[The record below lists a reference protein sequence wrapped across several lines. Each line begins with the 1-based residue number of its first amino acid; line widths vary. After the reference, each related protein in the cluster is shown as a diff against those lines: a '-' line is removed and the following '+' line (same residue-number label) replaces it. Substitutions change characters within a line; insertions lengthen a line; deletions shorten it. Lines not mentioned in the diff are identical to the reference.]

1 MHVSILGQTQVE
13 RGEEMKAA
21 IYCRV
26 STDNQEAE
34 GTSLDSQLKAC
45 LDKAQELG
53 YEIREEYTIRE
64 TYSGLTLDRPKL
76 NQLRQWVRDKEV
88 DVVVAYTLD
97 RLSRDPVH
105 FIILQEELERAGVAL
120 TMVTEDVD
128 SSDMGKLIAHIKG
141 FAAKLEAEK
150 IKERTM
156 RGKRA
161 RALAGKLPA
170 NSHAKL
176 YGYSYV
182 PGKGVGE
189 GIRYIHEEQAAVVR
203 EIYQWLLEG
212 LSTDAITYRLREVGI
227 PTPSGKGY
235 WIRSTVLKI
244 LKNSAY
250 CGKTYAFTCTYGM
263 PTHRLKL
270 ATKRKNTGI
279 IWKPREQWVEIPN
292 ATPAIISEET
302 FNAAQEKLAE
312 NRRLATRNKKHE
324 YLLGGYIYCARCGRA
339 FWGAPGIKSR
349 DDKHYEYPF
358 YQCSG
363 RLKKVT
369 PVKCCNKQ
377 HNAHKLEESVWA
389 EVDKVLTH
397 PESVVYYLEHMQSE
411 NGPNILRG
419 ELDRVDR
426 LIENRQKQ
434 KDRINRAFQITG
446 DEATFRRDIA
456 LVTKEIQEL
465 EREHSNLEVQ
475 LEQSSQLDLD
485 IENIRSACELVKN
498 NLKSL
503 SFEEKRFALRALKVR
518 VLIDGDTV
526 SMQGWIP
533 PEVGQAVNIESG
545 WHLPVQHRGNS
556 HEAYHQAYSGP
567 QPTPG

>member
-1 MHVSILGQTQVE
+1 
-13 RGEEMKAA
+13 MKAA

-26 STDNQEAE
+26 STEDQERE

-45 LDKAQELG
+45 QDKAQELG

-64 TYSGLTLDRPKL
+64 TCSGLFLDRPKL
-76 NQLRQWVRDKEV
+76 DQLRQWVRDKEV
-88 DVVVAYTLD
+88 EAVVAYTLD

-120 TMVTEDVD
+120 IMVTEDVD

-176 YGYSYV
+176 YGYFYV

-189 GIRYIHEEQAAVVR
+189 GIRYINEEQAAVVR

-212 LSTDAITYRLREVGI
+212 LSTDAITYRLRELGI

-244 LKNSAY
+244 LKNPAY

-270 ATKRKNTGI
+270 ATQRKNTGI

-339 FWGAPGIKSR
+339 FWGAPGIKYR

-369 PVKCCNKQ
+369 PVKCYNKQ

-389 EVDKVLTH
+389 EVDRVLTH
-397 PESVVYYLEHMQSE
+397 PESVVYYLEYMQSE
-411 NGPNILRG
+411 NAPNILRG

-426 LIENRQKQ
+426 LIENRRKQ

-485 IENIRSACELVKN
+485 IENLRSACELVKN

-545 WHLPVQHRGNS
+545 
-556 HEAYHQAYSGP
+556 
-567 QPTPG
+567 

>member
-1 MHVSILGQTQVE
+1 
-13 RGEEMKAA
+13 MKAA
-21 IYCRV
+21 VYCRV
-26 STDNQEAE
+26 STEDQERE

-45 LDKAQELG
+45 QNKAQELG
-53 YEIREEYTIRE
+53 YEISEKYTIRE
-64 TYSGLTLDRPKL
+64 TYSGLSLDRPKL
-76 NQLRQWVRDKEV
+76 AQLRQWVRDKEV

-105 FIILQEELERAGVAL
+105 FIILQEELERNGIEL
-120 TMVTEDVD
+120 ILVTEDVD

-176 YGYSYV
+176 YGYSYM

-189 GIRYIHEEQAAVVR
+189 GIRYINEQQATVVR
-203 EIYQWLLEG
+203 QIYQWLLEG
-212 LSTDAITYRLREVGI
+212 LSTDAITYRLRELGI

-235 WIRSTVLKI
+235 WIRSTVLQI
-244 LKNSAY
+244 LKNPAY

-263 PTHRLKL
+263 PRHRLKPD
-270 ATKRKNTGI
+270 TKRKNTGI
-279 IWKPREQWVEIPN
+279 IWKPREQWVEIPY

-312 NRRLATRNKKHE
+312 NRRLSTRNKKNE
-324 YLLGGYIYCARCGRA
+324 YLLGGHIYCARCGRA
-339 FWGAPGIKSR
+339 FWGAPGIKAR
-349 DDKHYEYPF
+349 NGKHYEYPF
-358 YQCSG
+358 YHCSG

-369 PVKCCNKQ
+369 PVKCYNKQ

-397 PESVVYYLEHMQSE
+397 PESVVYYLEHVQSE
-411 NGPNILRG
+411 NDPNILGG
-419 ELDRVDR
+419 ELDRLAG

-434 KDRINRAFQITG
+434 KDRINKAFQITG

-456 LVTKEIQEL
+456 LVTKEIQGL
-465 EREHSNLEVQ
+465 EREYSNLQVQ

-485 IENIRSACELVKN
+485 IEKLESACELVKN

-503 SFEEKRFALRALKVR
+503 SFEEKRFALQALKVR

-533 PEVGQAVNIESG
+533 PKVGQVVNIESG
-545 WHLPVQHRGNS
+545 WHLLVRHQENS
-556 HEAYHQAYSGP
+556 HEACHQAWSEP
-567 QPTPG
+567 QTTLG

>member
-1 MHVSILGQTQVE
+1 
-13 RGEEMKAA
+13 MKAA

-26 STDNQEAE
+26 STEDQERE

-45 LDKAQELG
+45 QNKAQELG
-53 YEIREEYTIRE
+53 YEIGDEYTVRE
-64 TYSGLTLDRPKL
+64 TYSGLSLDRPKL
-76 NQLRQWVRDKEV
+76 DQLRQWVRDREV
-88 DVVVAYTLD
+88 DGVVAYTLD

-105 FIILQEELERAGVAL
+105 FIILQEELERAGVVL
-120 TMVTEDVD
+120 IMVTEDVD

-161 RALAGKLPA
+161 RALAGKLPG

-176 YGYSYV
+176 YGYSYM

-189 GIRYIHEEQAAVVR
+189 GTRYINEQQATIVR
-203 EIYQWLLEG
+203 QVYQWLLEG
-212 LSTDAITYRLREVGI
+212 LSTDAITYRLRELGI

-244 LKNSAY
+244 LKNPAY

-263 PTHRLKL
+263 PKYRLKL
-270 ATKRKNTGI
+270 NTKRKNTGI
-279 IWKPREQWVEIPN
+279 IWKPREQWLEIPN

-302 FNAAQEKLAE
+302 FNAAQDKLAE

-349 DDKHYEYPF
+349 DGKHYEYPF

-369 PVKCCNKQ
+369 PVKCYNKQ

-397 PESVVYYLEHMQSE
+397 PESVVYYLEHMQSK
-411 NGPNILRG
+411 NDPNILHG
-419 ELDRVDR
+419 ELDRLAG

-434 KDRINRAFQITG
+434 KDRVNKAFQITG

-456 LVTKEIQEL
+456 LVTKEIQDL
-465 EREHSNLEVQ
+465 EREYSNLEVQ
-475 LEQSSQLDLD
+475 LAQTSQLDLD
-485 IENIRSACELVKN
+485 IENLRSACELVKH
-498 NLKSL
+498 NLKNL

-526 SMQGWIP
+526 SMQGWMP
-533 PEVGQAVNIESG
+533 PEVGQAVNTESG
-545 WHLPVQHRGNS
+545 WRPLVRYREN
-556 HEAYHQAYSGP
+556 
-567 QPTPG
+567 

>member
-1 MHVSILGQTQVE
+1 
-13 RGEEMKAA
+13 MKAA

-26 STDNQEAE
+26 STEDQERE

-45 LDKAQELG
+45 QDKVQELG
-53 YEIREEYTIRE
+53 YEISEEYTVRE
-64 TYSGLTLDRPKL
+64 TYSGLSLDRPKL
-76 NQLRQWVRDKEV
+76 AQLRQWVRDKEV
-88 DVVVAYTLD
+88 DAVVAYTLD

-105 FIILQEELERAGVAL
+105 FIILQEEMERSGVEL
-120 TMVTEDVD
+120 ILITEDVD
-128 SSDMGKLIAHIKG
+128 NSDLGLLIAHIKG
-141 FAAKLEAEK
+141 YAAKLEAEK

-176 YGYSYV
+176 YGYSYI
-182 PGKGVGE
+182 PGRGLGE
-189 GIRYIHEEQAAVVR
+189 GIRYINEEQAAVVR
-203 EIYQWLLEG
+203 QIYQWLLEG
-212 LSTDAITYRLREVGI
+212 LSTNSITYRLRELGI
-227 PTPSGKGY
+227 PTPRNKGY
-235 WIRSTVLKI
+235 WIRSTVLQI
-244 LKNSAY
+244 LKNPAY

-263 PTHRLKL
+263 PKYRLKPD
-270 ATKRKNTGI
+270 TRRKNTGI
-279 IWKPREQWVEIPN
+279 IWKPREQWVEIPH

-302 FNAAQEKLAE
+302 FNAAQDKLAE

-324 YLLGGYIYCARCGRA
+324 YLLGGHIYCARCGRA

-349 DDKHYEYPF
+349 NGKHYEYPF

-369 PVKCCNKQ
+369 PVKCYNKQ
-377 HNAHKLEESVWA
+377 HNARKLEESIWA

-397 PESVVYYLEHMQSE
+397 PESVVYYLEHLYSE
-411 NGPNILRG
+411 SGPNFLRG
-419 ELDRVDR
+419 EFDRVAQ
-426 LIENRQKQ
+426 LIVNRQKQ

-456 LVTKEIQEL
+456 LVTKEMQDL
-465 EREHSNLEVQ
+465 EREYSNLEVQ
-475 LEQSSQLDLD
+475 LAQSSQLDLD
-485 IENIRSACELVKN
+485 IENLRSACELVKHN
-498 NLKSL
+498 FKNL

-518 VLIDGDTV
+518 VLVDGDTV

-533 PEVGQAVNIESG
+533 PEIGQTVTTESG
-545 WHLPVQHRGNS
+545 WHLLVP
-556 HEAYHQAYSGP
+556 HQKS
-567 QPTPG
+567 

>member
-1 MHVSILGQTQVE
+1 MNKV
-13 RGEEMKAA
+13 A

-26 STDNQEAE
+26 STEDQERE

-45 LDKAQELG
+45 QDKAQELG
-53 YEIREEYTIRE
+53 YEISDKYTIRE
-64 TYSGLTLDRPKL
+64 TYSGLSLDRPKL
-76 NQLRQWVRDKEV
+76 TQLRQWVRDKEV
-88 DVVVAYTLD
+88 DAVIAYTLD

-105 FIILQEELERAGVAL
+105 FIILQEELERAGVVL
-120 TMVTEDVD
+120 VMVTEDVD

-170 NSHAKL
+170 NSHARL
-176 YGYSYV
+176 YGYSYM

-189 GIRYIHEEQAAVVR
+189 GIRYITEEQAVVVR

-212 LSTDAITYRLREVGI
+212 LSTDAITYRLRELGI

-235 WIRSTVLKI
+235 WIRSTVLQI
-244 LKNSAY
+244 LKNPAY
-250 CGKTYAFTCTYGM
+250 CGKTYAFTRTYGM
-263 PTHRLKL
+263 PKYRLK
-270 ATKRKNTGI
+270 ADTKRKNTGI
-279 IWKPREQWVEIPN
+279 IWKPREQWVEIPH
-292 ATPAIISEET
+292 ATPAIVSEET
-302 FNAAQEKLAE
+302 FNAAQEKLTE

-349 DDKHYEYPF
+349 DGKHYEYPF

-369 PVKCCNKQ
+369 PVKCYNKQ
-377 HNAHKLEESVWA
+377 HNAHKLEENVWA

-397 PESVVYYLEHMQSE
+397 PESVVYYLEHMQGE
-411 NGPNILRG
+411 NAPNILHG
-419 ELDRVDR
+419 ELDRLAG

-434 KDRINRAFQITG
+434 KDRINKAFQITG

-456 LVTKEIQEL
+456 LVTEEIQEL
-465 EREHSNLEVQ
+465 EREYSNLEVQ
-475 LEQSSQLDLD
+475 LAQTSQLDLD
-485 IENIRSACELVKN
+485 IDNLQSACELVKH

-518 VLIDGDTV
+518 VLVDGDTV

-533 PEVGQAVNIESG
+533 PEVGQVVNIESR
-545 WHLPVQHRGNS
+545 WHLLVPHQENL
-556 HEAYHQAYSGP
+556 HEACHQAWSEP
-567 QPTPG
+567 QTTPR

>member
-1 MHVSILGQTQVE
+1 
-13 RGEEMKAA
+13 MKAAA

-26 STDNQEAE
+26 STEDQERE

-45 LDKAQELG
+45 QDKVQELG
-53 YEIREEYTIRE
+53 YEISEEYTVRE

-76 NQLRQWVRDKEV
+76 DQLRQWVRDREV

-105 FIILQEELERAGVAL
+105 FIILQEEMERSGVEL
-120 TMVTEDVD
+120 ILVTEDLD
-128 SSDMGKLIAHIKG
+128 NSDLGLLITHIKG
-141 FAAKLEAEK
+141 YAAKLEAEK

-176 YGYSYV
+176 YGYSYM

-189 GIRYIHEEQAAVVR
+189 GIRYIDEQQATIVR
-203 EIYQWLLEG
+203 QIYQWLLEG
-212 LSTDAITYRLREVGI
+212 LSTDAITYRLRELGI

-235 WIRSTVLKI
+235 WIRSTVLQI
-244 LKNSAY
+244 LKNPAY
-250 CGKTYAFTCTYGM
+250 CGKTYAFTRTYGM
-263 PTHRLKL
+263 PKYRLKPD
-270 ATKRKNTGI
+270 TKRKNTGI
-279 IWKPREQWVEIPN
+279 IWKPREQWVEIPH

-302 FNAAQEKLAE
+302 FNTAQEKLVE

-324 YLLGGYIYCARCGRA
+324 YLLGGHIYCARCGRA

-349 DDKHYEYPF
+349 NGKHYEYPF

-369 PVKCCNKQ
+369 PVKCYNKQ
-377 HNAHKLEESVWA
+377 HNANKLEESVWA

-397 PESVVYYLEHMQSE
+397 PESVVYYLEHMQGE
-411 NGPNILRG
+411 NDPNILHG
-419 ELDRVDR
+419 ELDRLTG

-434 KDRINRAFQITG
+434 KDRINKAFQITG

-456 LVTKEIQEL
+456 MVTKEIQEL
-465 EREHSNLEVQ
+465 EREYLNLEVQ
-475 LEQSSQLDLD
+475 LAQTSQLDLD
-485 IENIRSACELVKN
+485 IDNLQSACELVKH

-503 SFEEKRFALRALKVR
+503 SFEEKRFALRALKVK
-518 VLIDGDTV
+518 VLVDGDTV

-533 PEVGQAVNIESG
+533 PEVGQVVNIESG
-545 WHLPVQHRGNS
+545 WHLPVPHQENS
-556 HEAYHQAYSGP
+556 HEACHQAGSEP
-567 QPTPG
+567 QTTPG

>member
-1 MHVSILGQTQVE
+1 
-13 RGEEMKAA
+13 MKAA

-26 STDNQEAE
+26 STEDQERE

-45 LDKAQELG
+45 QDKAQELG
-53 YEIREEYTIRE
+53 YEISEKYTVRE
-64 TYSGLTLDRPKL
+64 TYSGLSLDRPKL
-76 NQLRQWVRDKEV
+76 DQLRQWVRDKEV
-88 DVVVAYTLD
+88 DAVVAYTLD

-105 FIILQEELERAGVAL
+105 FIILQEELERAGVVL
-120 TMVTEDVD
+120 IMVTEDVD
-128 SSDMGKLIAHIKG
+128 SSDMGKLITHIKG

-176 YGYSYV
+176 YGYSYM

-189 GIRYIHEEQAAVVR
+189 GIRYINEQQATIVR
-203 EIYQWLLEG
+203 QIYQWLLEG
-212 LSTDAITYRLREVGI
+212 LSTDAITYRLRELGI

-235 WIRSTVLKI
+235 WIRSTVLQI
-244 LKNSAY
+244 LKNPAY

-263 PTHRLKL
+263 PKYRLKL
-270 ATKRKNTGI
+270 NTKRKNTGI
-279 IWKPREQWVEIPN
+279 IWKPREQWLEIPN

-302 FNAAQEKLAE
+302 SNAAQEKLAE

-349 DDKHYEYPF
+349 DGKHYEYPF

-369 PVKCCNKQ
+369 PVKCYNKQ
-377 HNAHKLEESVWA
+377 YNAHKLEESVWA

-397 PESVVYYLEHMQSE
+397 PESVVYYLEHMQSK
-411 NGPNILRG
+411 NDPNILHG
-419 ELDRVDR
+419 ELDRLAG

-434 KDRINRAFQITG
+434 KGRINKAFQITG

-456 LVTKEIQEL
+456 LVTKEIQDL
-465 EREHSNLEVQ
+465 EREYSNLEVQ
-475 LEQSSQLDLD
+475 LAQTSQLDLD
-485 IENIRSACELVKN
+485 IENLRSACELVKN

-503 SFEEKRFALRALKVR
+503 NFEEKRFALQALKVR
-518 VLIDGDTV
+518 VLVDGDTV

-533 PEVGQAVNIESG
+533 PEVGQAVTTESG
-545 WHLPVQHRGNS
+545 WHLLVPHQENS
-556 HEAYHQAYSGP
+556 HEACHRAWSEP
-567 QPTPG
+567 QTTPG

>member
-1 MHVSILGQTQVE
+1 MRVG
-13 RGEEMKAA
+13 
-21 IYCRV
+21 IYTRV
-26 STDNQEAE
+26 STDSQEVE
-34 GTSLDSQLKAC
+34 GTSLDSQLEAC
-45 LDKAQELG
+45 LVKAKKLG
-53 YEIREEYTIRE
+53 YETCEDYTIRE
-64 TYSGLTLDRPKL
+64 TYSGLSLDRPKL
-76 NQLRQWVRDKEV
+76 NELREWVRDKQV
-88 DVVVAYTLD
+88 DAVIAYTLD

-120 TMVTEDVD
+120 IMVTEDVD
-128 SSDMGKLIAHIKG
+128 SSDMGKLIAYIKG

-150 IKERTM
+150 IKERTL

-176 YGYSYV
+176 YGYSYM

-189 GIRYIHEEQAAVVR
+189 GIRYINEEQAAVVR
-203 EIYQWLLEG
+203 KIYQWLLEG
-212 LSTDAITYRLREVGI
+212 MSTDALTYRLRELGI

-235 WIRSTVLKI
+235 WIRSTVLQI
-244 LKNSAY
+244 LKNPAY

-263 PTHRLKL
+263 PKYRLKPD
-270 ATKRKNTGI
+270 TKRKNTGI
-279 IWKPREQWVEIPN
+279 IWKPREQWIEIPH
-292 ATPAIISEET
+292 ATPAIISEEI
-302 FNAAQEKLAE
+302 FDAAQEKLAE

-324 YLLGGYIYCARCGRA
+324 YLLGGHIYCARCGRA

-349 DDKHYEYPF
+349 GGKHYEYPF

-369 PVKCCNKQ
+369 PVRCCNKQ
-377 HNAHKLEESVWA
+377 YNARKLEESVWA

-397 PESVVYYLEHMQSE
+397 PESVVYYLEYMRSE
-411 NGPNILRG
+411 NDPNFLHG
-419 ELDRVDR
+419 ELDRVAR

-446 DEATFRRDIA
+446 DEATFRRDIT
-456 LVTKEIQEL
+456 LVTKEIQDL
-465 EREHSNLEVQ
+465 EREYSNLEVQ
-475 LEQSSQLDLD
+475 LAQSSQLDLD
-485 IENIRSACELVKN
+485 IENLRSACELVKH
-498 NLKSL
+498 NLNSL
-503 SFEEKRFALRALKVR
+503 SFEEKRLALRALKAR

-533 PEVGQAVNIESG
+533 PEVEQAVTIESG
-545 WHLPVQHRGNS
+545 
-556 HEAYHQAYSGP
+556 
-567 QPTPG
+567 